1 MPGEV
6 KAQGLAPLGARFKG
20 GGGRKDVSVYLG
32 LPQGK
37 LQRGIGI
44 HVQELKQLF
53 FFFFLFKM
61 TKFSPS
67 KNWPFLTITQ
77 LQSLV

>member
-6 KAQGLAPLGARFKG
+6 KAQGLAPVGARFQG

-44 HVQELKQLF
+44 YVQELEQL
-53 FFFFLFKM
+53 FFFFLFKK
-61 TKFSPS
+61 TKFRPS

-77 LQSLV
+77 LQSLM

>member
-44 HVQELKQLF
+44 YVQELKQLF
-53 FFFFLFKM
+53 FFFFLF
-61 TKFSPS
+61 P
-67 KNWPFLTITQ
+67 I
-77 LQSLV
+77 